1 MRTVVLGMGMV
12 TTTTAMMMMMM
23 MIIEDVLHSTL
34 KAVRPIL
41 AIDTSLK

>member
-12 TTTTAMMMMMM
+12 TTTTAMMMMM